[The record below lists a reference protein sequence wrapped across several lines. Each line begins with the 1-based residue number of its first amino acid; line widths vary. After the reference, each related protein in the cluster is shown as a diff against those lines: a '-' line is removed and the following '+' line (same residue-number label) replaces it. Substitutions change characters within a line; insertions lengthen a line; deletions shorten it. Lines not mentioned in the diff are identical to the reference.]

1 VNNYWD
7 LNDLD
12 IPVSHTILDR
22 VGTLVVSTNA
32 NRDDIL
38 FWRKANDEGIF
49 RLGLL
54 MIYIVSAVEGETMVS
69 LVYFVCISKWSEGL
83 VCFL

>member
-1 VNNYWD
+1 MNNYWD

-12 IPVSHTILDR
+12 IIVSYNIFDR
-22 VGTLVVSTNA
+22 VETLASSINA

-49 RLGLL
+49 HLGLL
-54 MIYIVSAVEGETMVS
+54 MIYSVE
-69 LVYFVCISKWSEGL
+69 
-83 VCFL
+83 